1 MMETDHKIMKEDK
14 VDEKREL
21 DEDYVYGRW
30 GSYQTLQFAFLLF
43 HLWQAG
49 FQLLIGVFIAYRPGF
64 ECAAPTNVN
73 HSLYNES
80 NYVIYEKCQIKLYNN
95 DTNGLEL
102 KSVQGCTNG
111 YKYLL
116 DKESTIVT
124 EFDLICDKSS
134 LAELIQTLVMAGQLV
149 GAAFASSLSDRLGRK
164 TVHLCSNLM
173 ILILGISVAFAPNY
187 TTLAIMKFILGV
199 FQQGIVMSG
208 SVFALE
214 LFPQKI
220 RFICELSGS
229 FVWTTGLLVFSAL
242 AYLLQNY
249 SWRYLQ
255 ITLSCFSFLSLIQYW
270 VQDESLRWLIANG
283 KTNEVD
289 KILHKVAK
297 WNKLNYGELKK
308 NVTRK
313 IKLSKTKK
321 PDVEESLLENVDKSL
336 TVEKY
341 SILTILQNKSVLLI
355 TMLMCFTW
363 VTNTLTYFGLTLT
376 STSLAGNRFLNFF
389 FMACVEYI
397 SLALEFFMLKRFG
410 RRTATI
416 FFHTITGSSLALAT
430 LLNYFSGGN
439 ETLKMLSIIATF
451 AGKMSVTGSFSVLF
465 LFTPELYPTN
475 LRNVGIGMCST
486 FSRIGAMISPFAGLL
501 ALHIPWAPGTI
512 FASMC
517 FIVTVIA
524 LYLPETRGMDL
535 LQTLDEVKVW
545 YAEHSG
551 FRLKKGRTKN
561 KLESEIEKVYKKESK
576 R

>member
-1 MMETDHKIMKEDK
+1 METDLKIMNEDK

-208 SVFALE
+208 SEHDVNVYKACSTERVLA
-214 LFPQKI
+214 KI
-220 RFICELSGS
+220 IFCR
-229 FVWTTGLLVFSAL
+229 
-242 AYLLQNY
+242 
-249 SWRYLQ
+249 
-255 ITLSCFSFLSLIQYW
+255 

-355 TMLMCFTW
+355 TMLM
-363 VTNTLTYFGLTLT
+363 
-376 STSLAGNRFLNFF
+376 
-389 FMACVEYI
+389 
-397 SLALEFFMLKRFG
+397 FG